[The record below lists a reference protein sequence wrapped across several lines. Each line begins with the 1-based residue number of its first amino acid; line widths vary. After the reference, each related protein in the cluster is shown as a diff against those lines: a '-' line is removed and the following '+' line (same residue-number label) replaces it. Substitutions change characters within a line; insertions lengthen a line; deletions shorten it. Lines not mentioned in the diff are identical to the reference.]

1 MTKKRNISAMI
12 AFCVLAVG
20 FVVMNWLDSGY
31 MWDTLMSVRFR
42 GLLQARERWYMKG
55 GFSSFENII
64 RYYRINRW
72 GVCDFYTEFSGYFFT
87 ALPLLAVVFTVMK
100 KKIPA
105 VIFAALNLLFP
116 ALIIVHWVVYNGDAN
131 ASSWIAYAVA
141 SVVLM
146 LFALRVIRRKTLT
159 GRLCFALGIVA
170 AVVSVMLSA
179 DIDIDWYRFFRT
191 LPGVLF
197 AAFPLLAVG
206 FAGKRKKIPAVIFA
220 TLNLLCTGLLFVVES
235 VVFSACWAVYA
246 AAGVVLL
253 LYALGVIQRKTL
265 LVILFFV
272 LSAASVAATVTLS
285 FYEVRSDWSLR
296 EARISAFERYGMRAI
311 WDVKMWYV
319 YGYASTLYPL
329 SRAFLYFALGA
340 GALAFRG
347 KEEPR
352 KVNRP
357 VQAVRPVVMQPVQS
371 AATSAESLRKLE
383 QLARLRDMGALT
395 DEEFAQKKEELLKR
409 M

>member
-1 MTKKRNISAMI
+1 MRKDEEGGIGVTKKRNISAMI

-20 FVVMNWLDSGY
+20 FVVMNWLDSMY
-31 MWDTLMSVRFR
+31 MWDRLMWVRYR
-42 GLLQARERWYMKG
+42 GLRQAWWKWWDVKG
-55 GFSSFENII
+55 GFN
-64 RYYRINRW
+64 
-72 GVCDFYTEFSGYFFT
+72 
-87 ALPLLAVVFTVMK
+87 
-100 KKIPA
+100 
-105 VIFAALNLLFP
+105 
-116 ALIIVHWVVYNGDAN
+116 
-131 ASSWIAYAVA
+131 
-141 SVVLM
+141 
-146 LFALRVIRRKTLT
+146 
-159 GRLCFALGIVA
+159 
-170 AVVSVMLSA
+170 
-179 DIDIDWYRFFRT
+179 WYRFFMT

-197 AAFPLLAVG
+197 ATFPLLAVG

-220 TLNLLCTGLLFVVES
+220 ALNLLCTGLLFVVES

-265 LVILFFV
+265 PVILFFV
-272 LSAASVAATVTLS
+272 LGVASVAATVTLS
-285 FYEVRSDWSLR
+285 FYRVGSDWSPR
-296 EARISAFERYGMRAI
+296 EAHISAFERYGMRAI
-311 WDVKMWYV
+311 WNVKMCYG
-319 YGYASTLYPL
+319 YGYASILYPL

-371 AATSAESLRKLE
+371 AAESLRKLE
-383 QLARLRDMGALT
+383 QLARLHDMGALT

>member
-1 MTKKRNISAMI
+1 MI

-20 FVVMNWLDSGY
+20 FVVMNWLDSWY
-31 MWDTLMSVRFR
+31 LWDTLMGVRYR
-42 GLLQARERWYMKG
+42 EPWQAWWNRNG
-55 GFSSFENII
+55 GFRSFLII
-64 RYYRINRW
+64 IYRI
-72 GVCDFYTEFSGYFFT
+72 GDAGTVYSIFTSFPGCFFT
-87 ALPLLAVVFTVMK
+87 VLPLLAVVFTVMK

-105 VIFAALNLLFP
+105 GIFAVLNLLFS
-116 ALIIVHWVVYNGDAN
+116 ALIIVDSVVYNGEAN
-131 ASSWIAYAVA
+131 ASWIAYAAA
-141 SVVLM
+141 SVVLL
-146 LFALRVIRRKTLT
+146 LFTLRVIRRKTLT

-179 DIDIDWYRFFRT
+179 DIDWYRFFMT
-191 LPGVLF
+191 LPGVLL

-220 TLNLLCTGLLFVVES
+220 ALNLLFTGLLFVVDG

-265 LVILFFV
+265 PVILFFA
-272 LSAASVAATVTLS
+272 LGAASVAATVTLS
-285 FYEVRSDWSLR
+285 SYEVMFRHGWLLR
-296 EARISAFERYGMRAI
+296 EARVSAFERYGMRAI
-311 WDVKMWYV
+311 WDVKRMSYV
-319 YGYASTLYPL
+319 EYASTLYPL

-357 VQAVRPVVMQPVQS
+357 VQAVRPVVVRP
-371 AATSAESLRKLE
+371 AATSAAESLKKLE
-383 QLARLRDMGALT
+383 QLARLHDMGALT

>member
-1 MTKKRNISAMI
+1 MTKKRNVSAMI
-12 AFCVLAVG
+12 AFCVLAAG
-20 FVVMNWLDSGY
+20 FVVMNWQDSWY
-31 MWDTLMSVRFR
+31 LWDTLMGARYS
-42 GLLQARERWYMKG
+42 GLLRAWWKVDG
-55 GFSSFENII
+55 GFSSFMHII
-64 RYYRINRW
+64 YRI
-72 GVCDFYTEFSGYFFT
+72 GDMETVYSIFTSFPGCFFT
-87 ALPLLAVVFTVMK
+87 VLPLLAVVFTVMK

-105 VIFAALNLLFP
+105 GIFAVLNLLFS
-116 ALIIVHWVVYNGDAN
+116 ALIIVLSVVYNGEAN
-131 ASSWIAYAVA
+131 ASWIAYAVA

-179 DIDIDWYRFFRT
+179 DINWYHRFFMT

-220 TLNLLCTGLLFVVES
+220 ALNLLFTGLSFVVNG

-265 LVILFFV
+265 PVILFFA
-272 LSAASVAATVTLS
+272 LGAASVAATVTLS
-285 FYEVRSDWSLR
+285 FYEVGFRYNWLLR
-296 EARISAFERYGMRAI
+296 EARVSAFERYGMRAI
-311 WDVKMWYV
+311 WDVKRMRYV
-319 YGYASTLYPL
+319 EYASTLYPL

-347 KEEPR
+347 MEEPR

-357 VQAVRPVVMQPVQS
+357 VRAVRPVVMQPVQP
-371 AATSAESLRKLE
+371 AATSAAESLKKLE
-383 QLARLRDMGALT
+383 QLARLHDMGALT

>member
-20 FVVMNWLDSGY
+20 FVVMNWQDSWY
-31 MWDTLMSVRFR
+31 LWDTLMGARYR
-42 GLLQARERWYMKG
+42 GLLRAWWNADG
-55 GFSSFENII
+55 GFSSFMHII
-64 RYYRINRW
+64 YRI
-72 GVCDFYTEFSGYFFT
+72 GDMETVYSIFTSFPGCFFT
-87 ALPLLAVVFTVMK
+87 VLPLLAVVFTVMK

-105 VIFAALNLLFP
+105 GIFAVLNLLFS
-116 ALIIVHWVVYNGDAN
+116 ALIIVLSVVYNGVAN
-131 ASSWIAYAVA
+131 ASLIAYAAA

-170 AVVSVMLSA
+170 AVVSVMLSN
-179 DIDIDWYRFFRT
+179 DIDWYRFFVT
-191 LPGVLF
+191 FPGVLF

-206 FAGKRKKIPAVIFA
+206 FAGKRRNIPAVIFA
-220 TLNLLCTGLLFVVES
+220 ALNLLFTGLSFVVDG
-235 VVFSACWAVYA
+235 VVFSTCWAVYA

-265 LVILFFV
+265 PVILFFA
-272 LSAASVAATVTLS
+272 LGAASVAATVTLS
-285 FYEVRSDWSLR
+285 SYEVLFRHGWLLR
-296 EARISAFERYGMRAI
+296 EARVSAFERYGMRAI
-311 WDVKMWYV
+311 WDVKRMSYV
-319 YGYASTLYPL
+319 EYASTLYPL

-357 VQAVRPVVMQPVQS
+357 VQAVRPVVTQSVQP
-371 AATSAESLRKLE
+371 AATSAAESLKKLE
-383 QLARLRDMGALT
+383 QLARLHDMGALT

>member
-20 FVVMNWLDSGY
+20 FVVMNWLDSRY
-31 MWDTLMSVRFR
+31 MWDTLMSMRYR
-42 GLLQARERWYMKG
+42 GLGQAWWNVKG
-55 GFSSFENII
+55 GFSSFSNII
-64 RYYRINRW
+64 YRI
-72 GVCDFYTEFSGYFFT
+72 GYMETVYSIFTSFPGYFFT
-87 ALPLLAVVFTVMK
+87 VLPLLAVVFTVMK

-105 VIFAALNLLFP
+105 VIFAALNLLFS
-116 ALIIVHWVVYNGDAN
+116 ALIVAGFGVYNGEAN
-131 ASSWIAYAVA
+131 ASWIAYAAA
-141 SVVLM
+141 SVVLL

-170 AVVSVMLSA
+170 AVVSVMLS
-179 DIDIDWYRFFRT
+179 DDIDWYRFFKT

-197 AAFPLLAVG
+197 ATFPLLAVG

-220 TLNLLCTGLLFVVES
+220 ALNLLFAGLLFVVES

-265 LVILFFV
+265 PVILFFV
-272 LSAASVAATVTLS
+272 LGAASVAATVKLS
-285 FYEVRSDWSLR
+285 FYEVRFGYDWSLR

-311 WDVKMWYV
+311 WNVKRMWYDD
-319 YGYASTLYPL
+319 YASTLYPL

-352 KVNRP
+352 KVKRP
-357 VQAVRPVVMQPVQS
+357 VQAVRPVVMQPVQP

>member
-20 FVVMNWLDSGY
+20 FVVMNWQDSWY
-31 MWDTLMSVRFR
+31 LWDTLMGARYR
-42 GLLQARERWYMKG
+42 GLLRAWWNADG
-55 GFSSFENII
+55 GFSSFMHII
-64 RYYRINRW
+64 YRI
-72 GVCDFYTEFSGYFFT
+72 GDMETVYSIFTSFPGCFFT
-87 ALPLLAVVFTVMK
+87 VLPLLAVVFTVMK

-105 VIFAALNLLFP
+105 GIFAVLNLLFS
-116 ALIIVHWVVYNGDAN
+116 ALIIVLSVVYNGEAN
-131 ASSWIAYAVA
+131 ASWVAYAVA

-179 DIDIDWYRFFRT
+179 DIDWYRFFMT

-220 TLNLLCTGLLFVVES
+220 ALNLLFTGLLFVVDG

-265 LVILFFV
+265 PVILFFA
-272 LSAASVAATVTLS
+272 LGAASVAATVTLS
-285 FYEVRSDWSLR
+285 SYEVLFRHGWLLR
-296 EARISAFERYGMRAI
+296 EARVSAFERYGMRAI
-311 WDVKMWYV
+311 WDVKRMSYV
-319 YGYASTLYPL
+319 EYASTLYPL

-357 VQAVRPVVMQPVQS
+357 VQAVRPVVTQSVQP
-371 AATSAESLRKLE
+371 AATSAAESLKKLE
-383 QLARLRDMGALT
+383 QLARLHDMGALT

>member
-1 MTKKRNISAMI
+1 MI
-12 AFCVLAVG
+12 AFCVLAAG
-20 FVVMNWLDSGY
+20 FVVMNWQDSWY
-31 MWDTLMSVRFR
+31 LWDTLMGARYS
-42 GLLQARERWYMKG
+42 GLLRAWWKVDG
-55 GFSSFENII
+55 GFSSFMHII
-64 RYYRINRW
+64 YRI
-72 GVCDFYTEFSGYFFT
+72 GDMETVYSIFTSFPDCFFT
-87 ALPLLAVVFTVMK
+87 VLPLLAVVFTVMK

-105 VIFAALNLLFP
+105 GIFAVLNLLFS
-116 ALIIVHWVVYNGDAN
+116 ALIIVLFVVYNGVAN
-131 ASSWIAYAVA
+131 ASWIAYAVA

-179 DIDIDWYRFFRT
+179 EIDWYRFFMT

-197 AAFPLLAVG
+197 ATFPLLAVG

-220 TLNLLCTGLLFVVES
+220 ALNLLFTGLSFVVDG

-265 LVILFFV
+265 PVILFFA
-272 LSAASVAATVTLS
+272 LGAASVAATVTLS
-285 FYEVRSDWSLR
+285 FYEVKYDWSLR
-296 EARISAFERYGMRAI
+296 EARVSAFERYGMRAI
-311 WDVKMWYV
+311 WDVKRMSYV
-319 YGYASTLYPL
+319 EYASTLYPL

-357 VQAVRPVVMQPVQS
+357 AQAVRPVVMQPVQP
-371 AATSAESLRKLE
+371 AATSAAESLRKLE
-383 QLARLRDMGALT
+383 QLARLRDMGAVT

>member
-1 MTKKRNISAMI
+1 MI

-20 FVVMNWLDSGY
+20 FVVMNWQDSWY
-31 MWDTLMSVRFR
+31 LWDTLMGARYR
-42 GLLQARERWYMKG
+42 GLLRAWWNADG
-55 GFSSFENII
+55 GFSSFMHII
-64 RYYRINRW
+64 YRISDGEN
-72 GVCDFYTEFSGYFFT
+72 VCGIFASFPGYFFMV
-87 ALPLLAVVFTVMK
+87 LPLLAVVFTVMK

-105 VIFAALNLLFP
+105 VIFAVLNLLFS
-116 ALIIVHWVVYNGDAN
+116 ALIIVDSVVYNGEAN
-131 ASSWIAYAVA
+131 ASWIAYAIA

-179 DIDIDWYRFFRT
+179 DIDWYRFFMT

-197 AAFPLLAVG
+197 ATFPLLAVG

-220 TLNLLCTGLLFVVES
+220 ALNLLFTGLSFVVDG

-265 LVILFFV
+265 PVILFFA
-272 LSAASVAATVTLS
+272 LGAASVAATVTLS
-285 FYEVRSDWSLR
+285 SYEVMFRHGWLLR
-296 EARISAFERYGMRAI
+296 EARVSAFERYGMRAI
-311 WDVKMWYV
+311 WDVKRMSYV
-319 YGYASTLYPL
+319 EYASTLYPL

-357 VQAVRPVVMQPVQS
+357 VQAVRPVVTQPVQP
-371 AATSAESLRKLE
+371 AATSAAESLKKLE
-383 QLARLRDMGALT
+383 QLARLHDMGALT

>member
-1 MTKKRNISAMI
+1 MRR
-12 AFCVLAVG
+12 FAV
-20 FVVMNWLDSGY
+20 
-31 MWDTLMSVRFR
+31 
-42 GLLQARERWYMKG
+42 
-55 GFSSFENII
+55 
-64 RYYRINRW
+64 
-72 GVCDFYTEFSGYFFT
+72 
-87 ALPLLAVVFTVMK
+87 LPLLAVVFTVMK

-105 VIFAALNLLFP
+105 VIFAVLNLLFS
-116 ALIIVHWVVYNGDAN
+116 ALIIVDSVVYNGEAN
-131 ASSWIAYAVA
+131 ASWIAYAIA

-179 DIDIDWYRFFRT
+179 DIDWYRFFMT

-220 TLNLLCTGLLFVVES
+220 ALNLLFTGLSFVVDG

-265 LVILFFV
+265 PVILFFA
-272 LSAASVAATVTLS
+272 LGAASVAATVTLS
-285 FYEVRSDWSLR
+285 SYEVMFRHGWLLR
-296 EARISAFERYGMRAI
+296 EARVSAFERYGMRAI
-311 WDVKMWYV
+311 WDVKRMSYV
-319 YGYASTLYPL
+319 EYASTLYPL

-357 VQAVRPVVMQPVQS
+357 VQAVRPVVMQSARP
-371 AATSAESLRKLE
+371 AATSAAESLKKLE
-383 QLARLRDMGALT
+383 QLARLHDMGALT

>member
-31 MWDTLMSVRFR
+31 MWDTLMSMRYR
-42 GLLQARERWYMKG
+42 GLGQAWWNVKG
-55 GFSSFENII
+55 GFSSFSNII
-64 RYYRINRW
+64 YRI
-72 GVCDFYTEFSGYFFT
+72 GYMETVYSIFTSFPGYFFT
-87 ALPLLAVVFTVMK
+87 VLPLLAVVFTVMK

-105 VIFAALNLLFP
+105 VIFAALNLLFS
-116 ALIIVHWVVYNGDAN
+116 ALIVAGFGVYNGEAN
-131 ASSWIAYAVA
+131 ASWIAYAAA
-141 SVVLM
+141 SVVLL

-159 GRLCFALGIVA
+159 GRLCFALGVVA
-170 AVVSVMLSA
+170 AVVSVMLS
-179 DIDIDWYRFFRT
+179 DDIDWYRFFKT

-197 AAFPLLAVG
+197 ATFPLLAVG

-220 TLNLLCTGLLFVVES
+220 ALNLLCTGLLFVVES

-265 LVILFFV
+265 PVILFFV
-272 LSAASVAATVTLS
+272 LGAASVAATVTLS

-352 KVNRP
+352 KVKRP

-371 AATSAESLRKLE
+371 AATSAAESLRKLE

>member
-1 MTKKRNISAMI
+1 MI

-20 FVVMNWLDSGY
+20 FVVMNWLDSWY
-31 MWDTLMSVRFR
+31 LWDTLMGARYR
-42 GLLQARERWYMKG
+42 GLWQAWWNRNVGFNG
-55 GFSSFENII
+55 GFRSFLII
-64 RYYRINRW
+64 IYRI
-72 GVCDFYTEFSGYFFT
+72 GDMETVYSIFTSFPGCFFT
-87 ALPLLAVVFTVMK
+87 VLPLLAVVFTVMK

-105 VIFAALNLLFP
+105 VIFAVLNLLFS
-116 ALIIVHWVVYNGDAN
+116 ALIIVLSVVYNGEAN
-131 ASSWIAYAVA
+131 ASWIAYAVA

-179 DIDIDWYRFFRT
+179 DIDWYRFFMT

-197 AAFPLLAVG
+197 ATFPLLAVG

-220 TLNLLCTGLLFVVES
+220 ALNLLFTGLSFVVDG

-265 LVILFFV
+265 PVILFFA
-272 LSAASVAATVTLS
+272 LGAASVAATVKLS
-285 FYEVRSDWSLR
+285 FYEVGFRHGWLLR
-296 EARISAFERYGMRAI
+296 EARVSAFERCGMRAI
-311 WDVKMWYV
+311 WDVKRMSYV
-319 YGYASTLYPL
+319 EYASTLYPL

-347 KEEPR
+347 MEEPR

-357 VQAVRPVVMQPVQS
+357 VQAVRPVVMQSARP
-371 AATSAESLRKLE
+371 AATSAAESLKKLE
-383 QLARLRDMGALT
+383 QLARLHDMGALT

>member
-1 MTKKRNISAMI
+1 M
-12 AFCVLAVG
+12 
-20 FVVMNWLDSGY
+20 
-31 MWDTLMSVRFR
+31 
-42 GLLQARERWYMKG
+42 
-55 GFSSFENII
+55 
-64 RYYRINRW
+64 
-72 GVCDFYTEFSGYFFT
+72 
-87 ALPLLAVVFTVMK
+87 
-100 KKIPA
+100 
-105 VIFAALNLLFP
+105 
-116 ALIIVHWVVYNGDAN
+116 
-131 ASSWIAYAVA
+131 
-141 SVVLM
+141 
-146 LFALRVIRRKTLT
+146 
-159 GRLCFALGIVA
+159 
-170 AVVSVMLSA
+170 
-179 DIDIDWYRFFRT
+179 T

-220 TLNLLCTGLLFVVES
+220 ALNLLFTGLLFVVDG

-265 LVILFFV
+265 PVILFFA
-272 LSAASVAATVTLS
+272 LGAASVAATVKLS
-285 FYEVRSDWSLR
+285 FYEVGFRHGWLLR
-296 EARISAFERYGMRAI
+296 EARVSAFERYGMRTI
-311 WDVKMWYV
+311 WDVKRMSYV
-319 YGYASTLYPL
+319 EYASTLFPL

-357 VQAVRPVVMQPVQS
+357 VQAVRPIVMQSARP
-371 AATSAESLRKLE
+371 AATSAAESLRKLE
-383 QLARLRDMGALT
+383 QLARLHDMGALT

>member
-12 AFCVLAVG
+12 AFCVLAAG
-20 FVVMNWLDSGY
+20 FVVMNWQDSWY
-31 MWDTLMSVRFR
+31 LWDTLMGARYS
-42 GLLQARERWYMKG
+42 GLLRAWWKVDG
-55 GFSSFENII
+55 GFSSFMHII
-64 RYYRINRW
+64 YRI
-72 GVCDFYTEFSGYFFT
+72 GDMETVYSIFTSFPDCFFT
-87 ALPLLAVVFTVMK
+87 VLPLLAVVFTVMK

-105 VIFAALNLLFP
+105 GIFAVLNLLFS
-116 ALIIVHWVVYNGDAN
+116 ALIIVLFVVYNGVAN
-131 ASSWIAYAVA
+131 ASWIAYAVA

-179 DIDIDWYRFFRT
+179 EIDWYRFFMT

-197 AAFPLLAVG
+197 ATFPLLAVG

-220 TLNLLCTGLLFVVES
+220 ALNLLFTGLSFVVDG

-265 LVILFFV
+265 PVILFFA
-272 LSAASVAATVTLS
+272 LGAASVAATVTLS
-285 FYEVRSDWSLR
+285 FYEVKYDWSLR
-296 EARISAFERYGMRAI
+296 EARVSAFERYGMRAI
-311 WDVKMWYV
+311 WDVKRMSYV
-319 YGYASTLYPL
+319 EYASTLYPL

-357 VQAVRPVVMQPVQS
+357 AQAVRPVVMQPVQP
-371 AATSAESLRKLE
+371 AATSAAESLRKLE
-383 QLARLRDMGALT
+383 QLARLRDMGAVT

>member
-12 AFCVLAVG
+12 AFCVLAAG
-20 FVVMNWLDSGY
+20 FVVMNWQDSWY
-31 MWDTLMSVRFR
+31 LWDTLMGARYS
-42 GLLQARERWYMKG
+42 GLLRAWWKVDG
-55 GFSSFENII
+55 GFSSFMHII
-64 RYYRINRW
+64 YRI
-72 GVCDFYTEFSGYFFT
+72 GDMETVYSIFTSFPDCFFT
-87 ALPLLAVVFTVMK
+87 VLPLLAVVFTVMK

-105 VIFAALNLLFP
+105 GIFAVLNLLFS
-116 ALIIVHWVVYNGDAN
+116 ALIIVLFVVYNGVAN
-131 ASSWIAYAVA
+131 ASWIAYAVA

-179 DIDIDWYRFFRT
+179 DIDWYRFFMT

-197 AAFPLLAVG
+197 ATFPLLAVG

-220 TLNLLCTGLLFVVES
+220 ALNLLFTGLSFVVDG

-265 LVILFFV
+265 PVILFFA
-272 LSAASVAATVTLS
+272 LGAASVAATVTLS
-285 FYEVRSDWSLR
+285 FYEVKYDWSLR
-296 EARISAFERYGMRAI
+296 EARVSAFERYGMRAI
-311 WDVKMWYV
+311 WDVKRMSYV
-319 YGYASTLYPL
+319 EYASTLYPL

-357 VQAVRPVVMQPVQS
+357 AQAVRPVVMQPVQP
-371 AATSAESLRKLE
+371 AATSAAESLRKLE
-383 QLARLRDMGALT
+383 QLARLRDMGAVT

>member
-1 MTKKRNISAMI
+1 MI
-12 AFCVLAVG
+12 AFCVLAAG
-20 FVVMNWLDSGY
+20 FVVMNWQDSWY
-31 MWDTLMSVRFR
+31 LWDTLMGARYS
-42 GLLQARERWYMKG
+42 GLLRAWWKVDG
-55 GFSSFENII
+55 GFSSFMHII
-64 RYYRINRW
+64 YRI
-72 GVCDFYTEFSGYFFT
+72 GDMETVYSIFTSFPDCFFT
-87 ALPLLAVVFTVMK
+87 VLPLLAVVFTVMK

-105 VIFAALNLLFP
+105 GIFAVLNLLFS
-116 ALIIVHWVVYNGDAN
+116 ALIIVLFVVYNGVAN
-131 ASSWIAYAVA
+131 ASWIAYAVA

-179 DIDIDWYRFFRT
+179 EIDWYRFFMT

-197 AAFPLLAVG
+197 ATFPLLAVG

-220 TLNLLCTGLLFVVES
+220 ALNLLFTGLSFVVDG

-265 LVILFFV
+265 PVILFFA
-272 LSAASVAATVTLS
+272 LGAASVAATVTLS
-285 FYEVRSDWSLR
+285 FYEVKYDWSLR
-296 EARISAFERYGMRAI
+296 EARVSAFERYGMRAI
-311 WDVKMWYV
+311 WDVKRMSYV
-319 YGYASTLYPL
+319 EYASTLYPL

-357 VQAVRPVVMQPVQS
+357 VQAVRPVVMQSARP
-371 AATSAESLRKLE
+371 AATSAAESLKKLE
-383 QLARLRDMGALT
+383 QLARLHDMGALT

>member
-12 AFCVLAVG
+12 AFCVLAAG
-20 FVVMNWLDSGY
+20 FVVMNWLDSEY
-31 MWDTLMSVRFR
+31 MWDTLMGARYR
-42 GLLQARERWYMKG
+42 GLLRAWWNADG
-55 GFSSFENII
+55 GFSSFMYII
-64 RYYRINRW
+64 YRIDDMETVYSIFTSFP
-72 GVCDFYTEFSGYFFT
+72 GCFFT
-87 ALPLLAVVFTVMK
+87 VLPLLAVVFTVMK

-105 VIFAALNLLFP
+105 GIFAVLNLLFS
-116 ALIIVHWVVYNGDAN
+116 ALIIVLFVVYNGVAN
-131 ASSWIAYAVA
+131 ASWIAYAVA

-146 LFALRVIRRKTLT
+146 LFALQVIRRKTLT

-179 DIDIDWYRFFRT
+179 DIDWYRFFMT

-220 TLNLLCTGLLFVVES
+220 ALNLLFTGLLFVVDS

-265 LVILFFV
+265 PVILFFA
-272 LSAASVAATVTLS
+272 LGAASVAATVKLS
-285 FYEVRSDWSLR
+285 FYEVGFRHGWLLR
-296 EARISAFERYGMRAI
+296 EARVSAFERYGMRAI
-311 WDVKMWYV
+311 WDVKRMSYV
-319 YGYASTLYPL
+319 EYASTLYPL

-357 VQAVRPVVMQPVQS
+357 VQAVRPVVMQLVQP
-371 AATSAESLRKLE
+371 AATSAAESLKKLE
-383 QLARLRDMGALT
+383 QLARLHDMGALT

>member
-12 AFCVLAVG
+12 AFCVLAAG
-20 FVVMNWLDSGY
+20 FVVMNWLDSEY
-31 MWDTLMSVRFR
+31 MWDTLMGVRYR
-42 GLLQARERWYMKG
+42 EPWQAWWNRNVGFNG
-55 GFSSFENII
+55 GFSSFMHII
-64 RYYRINRW
+64 YRIDDM
-72 GVCDFYTEFSGYFFT
+72 GTVYSLFTSFPGYFFT
-87 ALPLLAVVFTVMK
+87 VLPLLAVVFTVMK

-105 VIFAALNLLFP
+105 GIFAMLNLLFS
-116 ALIIVHWVVYNGDAN
+116 ALIIVLFVVYNGVAN
-131 ASSWIAYAVA
+131 ASWIAYAIA

-179 DIDIDWYRFFRT
+179 DIDWYRFFMT

-220 TLNLLCTGLLFVVES
+220 ALNLLFTGLLFVVDG

-265 LVILFFV
+265 PVILFFA
-272 LSAASVAATVTLS
+272 LGAASVAATVTLS
-285 FYEVRSDWSLR
+285 SYEVMFRHGWLLR

-311 WDVKMWYV
+311 WDVKRMSYV
-319 YGYASTLYPL
+319 EYASTLYPL

-357 VQAVRPVVMQPVQS
+357 VQAVRPVVVQP
-371 AATSAESLRKLE
+371 AATSAAESLKKLE
-383 QLARLRDMGALT
+383 QLARLHDMGALT

>member
-1 MTKKRNISAMI
+1 MI

-20 FVVMNWLDSGY
+20 FVVMNWQDSWY
-31 MWDTLMSVRFR
+31 LWDTLMGARYR
-42 GLLQARERWYMKG
+42 GLLRAWWNADG
-55 GFSSFENII
+55 GFSSFMHII
-64 RYYRINRW
+64 YRI
-72 GVCDFYTEFSGYFFT
+72 GDMETVYSIFTSFPGCFFT
-87 ALPLLAVVFTVMK
+87 VLPLLAVVFTVMK

-105 VIFAALNLLFP
+105 GIFAVLNLLFS
-116 ALIIVHWVVYNGDAN
+116 ALIIVDSVVYNGEAN
-131 ASSWIAYAVA
+131 ASWIAYAVA

-159 GRLCFALGIVA
+159 SRLCFSLGIVA

-179 DIDIDWYRFFRT
+179 DIDWYRFFMT

-206 FAGKRKKIPAVIFA
+206 FAGKRRNIPAVIFA
-220 TLNLLCTGLLFVVES
+220 ALNLLFTGLSFVVDG

-265 LVILFFV
+265 PVILFFA
-272 LSAASVAATVTLS
+272 LGAASVAATVTLS
-285 FYEVRSDWSLR
+285 SYEVLFRHGWLLR
-296 EARISAFERYGMRAI
+296 EARVSAFERYGMRAI
-311 WDVKMWYV
+311 WDVKRMSYV
-319 YGYASTLYPL
+319 EYASTLYPL

-357 VQAVRPVVMQPVQS
+357 VQAVRPVVMQPARP
-371 AATSAESLRKLE
+371 AATSAAESLKKLE
-383 QLARLRDMGALT
+383 QLARLHDMGALT

>member
-1 MTKKRNISAMI
+1 MRKDEEGGIGVTKKRNISAMI

-31 MWDTLMSVRFR
+31 MWDTLMSMRYR
-42 GLLQARERWYMKG
+42 GLRQAWWKWWNVKG
-55 GFSSFENII
+55 GFN
-64 RYYRINRW
+64 
-72 GVCDFYTEFSGYFFT
+72 
-87 ALPLLAVVFTVMK
+87 
-100 KKIPA
+100 
-105 VIFAALNLLFP
+105 
-116 ALIIVHWVVYNGDAN
+116 
-131 ASSWIAYAVA
+131 
-141 SVVLM
+141 
-146 LFALRVIRRKTLT
+146 
-159 GRLCFALGIVA
+159 
-170 AVVSVMLSA
+170 
-179 DIDIDWYRFFRT
+179 WYRFFMT

-220 TLNLLCTGLLFVVES
+220 ALNLLFAGLLFVVES

-265 LVILFFV
+265 PVILFFA
-272 LSAASVAATVTLS
+272 LGAASVAATVTLS
-285 FYEVRSDWSLR
+285 FYVVRSDLSLQ
-296 EARISAFERYGMRAI
+296 EVPISAFERYGMRGI
-311 WDVKMWYV
+311 WDVMRMWHN
-319 YGYASTLYPL
+319 GYASTLYPL

-371 AATSAESLRKLE
+371 AATSAAESLRKLE

>member
-1 MTKKRNISAMI
+1 MI
-12 AFCVLAVG
+12 AFCVLAAG
-20 FVVMNWLDSGY
+20 FVVMNWQDSWY
-31 MWDTLMSVRFR
+31 LWDTLMGARYS
-42 GLLQARERWYMKG
+42 GLLRAWWKVDG
-55 GFSSFENII
+55 GFSSFMHII
-64 RYYRINRW
+64 YRI
-72 GVCDFYTEFSGYFFT
+72 GDMETVTSIFTSFPDCFFT
-87 ALPLLAVVFTVMK
+87 VLPLLAVVFTVMK

-105 VIFAALNLLFP
+105 GIFAVLNLLFS
-116 ALIIVHWVVYNGDAN
+116 ALIIVLFVVYNGVAN
-131 ASSWIAYAVA
+131 ASWIAYAVA

-179 DIDIDWYRFFRT
+179 EIDWYRFFMT

-197 AAFPLLAVG
+197 ATFPLLAVG

-220 TLNLLCTGLLFVVES
+220 ALNLLFTGLSFVVDG

-265 LVILFFV
+265 PVILFFA
-272 LSAASVAATVTLS
+272 LGAASVAATVTLS
-285 FYEVRSDWSLR
+285 FYEVKYDWSLR
-296 EARISAFERYGMRAI
+296 EARVSAFERYGMRAI
-311 WDVKMWYV
+311 WDVKRMSYV
-319 YGYASTLYPL
+319 EYASTLYPL

-357 VQAVRPVVMQPVQS
+357 AQAVRPVVMQPVQP
-371 AATSAESLRKLE
+371 AATSAAESLRKLE
-383 QLARLRDMGALT
+383 QLARLRDMGAVT